1 MRLPIGVFL
10 SIVMFGCGGGESITT
25 ESEVDFDQDGFLAE
39 DDCDDS
45 NQDINPGALE
55 ICDGTD
61 NDCDGLIDD
70 ADPGIDLTN
79 ANTFYVDADTDG
91 YGDPEAVVL
100 ACVQPSHAVLSN
112 TDCDDTDAAQHP
124 DANEYCN
131 GEDDDCDADVD
142 EDDALDASTWYLD
155 HDADGYGDVTYV
167 EMSCDQPSGYVA
179 DSSDCNDLD
188 SLQYPGADEYC
199 NGEDDDCDAV
209 VDEDDAVDVVTW
221 FLDSDNDGFGDA
233 TIANTTC
240 YQPSGYIADSSDCD
254 DADNTQYPGADEYCN
269 GEDDNCDAVVDE
281 DDALDASTWYQ
292 DGDSDGYGDLTTANT
307 TCYQPS
313 GYIADNSDCDDADNT
328 QYPGADE
335 YCNGEDDN
343 CDTVVDEDDALDA
356 STWYQ
361 DGDSDGYGDG
371 TTANTT
377 CYQPSGYVADSSDC
391 DDADNTQYPGADE
404 YCNGEDDNCDTVVD
418 EDDALD
424 ASTWYQDGD
433 SDGYGD
439 GTTANTT
446 CYQPSGYVADNSDC
460 DDTEDSVYPGAAELC
475 DGLDNDCLPATGEYQ
490 TISLN
495 QSNYLSIQSALD
507 AALPSETIAIC
518 NGTFTEDLTVSN
530 DVTLRSLNGAEYTT
544 IQGSGASAVILV
556 ESGFTL
562 EGVTVT
568 GGTGFDLSGQL
579 LGGGIYA
586 WEAEG
591 NLNIIDSIIENN
603 TAEFG
608 GGLIGP
614 QLHSLTLTGSVIR
627 DNSVTI
633 SGGGLYVY
641 GPAALTGTVI
651 ESNVAEY
658 GGGLYA
664 DEAVLT
670 IDGTSVIRSNAAI
683 SSGGGLRTGNALSV
697 TLAADTEVSFN
708 QAEYGAGGYLYSDG
722 TITSELIGG
731 NFNNNE
737 ATTSGGGLYV
747 YGPAS
752 LTGTVIESNA
762 AEYGGG
768 LYADEAVLTID
779 GGNFNSNEA
788 TSWGGGLYILES
800 DCVVA
805 LSDITS
811 NTATNGG
818 GLYIYESDCEVALS
832 DITSNTATYGG
843 GLLLWSWS
851 GNFVST
857 VTNWGS
863 GADDNTPNDVEL
875 YGGVTYTGLGSGLSF
890 ECDTSYCY

>member
-199 NGEDDDCDAV
+199 NGEDD
-209 VDEDDAVDVVTW
+209 
-221 FLDSDNDGFGDA
+221 
-233 TIANTTC
+233 
-240 YQPSGYIADSSDCD
+240 
-254 DADNTQYPGADEYCN
+254 
-269 GEDDNCDAVVDE
+269 
-281 DDALDASTWYQ
+281 
-292 DGDSDGYGDLTTANT
+292 
-307 TCYQPS
+307 
-313 GYIADNSDCDDADNT
+313 
-328 QYPGADE
+328 
-335 YCNGEDDN
+335 
-343 CDTVVDEDDALDA
+343 
-356 STWYQ
+356 
-361 DGDSDGYGDG
+361 
-371 TTANTT
+371 
-377 CYQPSGYVADSSDC
+377 
-391 DDADNTQYPGADE
+391 
-404 YCNGEDDNCDTVVD
+404 NCDTVVD

-544 IQGSGASAVILV
+544 IQVSGASAVILV

-811 NTATNGG
+811 NTAT
-818 GLYIYESDCEVALS
+818 
-832 DITSNTATYGG
+832 YGG